1 MSAPPLVADF
11 VQTRADMAAFQ
22 RAVTARVRRDVRS
35 PSYYAGLTALAV
47 VAGALLSGVAGLRLH
62 APSAIAV
69 LVLGLIVWWF
79 ISKLYRG
86 AVTPLEEGSLVG
98 PRRIELDDDG
108 VRQIAALH
116 EARTRW
122 PGVLSVDA
130 TDTHIFLM
138 TDRLAGYIVPRRAFA
153 DGEEAEAFIA
163 FARGRARG
171 GSAGR
176 RQ

>member
-1 MSAPPLVADF
+1 LSSPPLVADF

-22 RAVTARVRRDVRS
+22 RVVTARVRRDVRS
-35 PSYYAGLTALAV
+35 PAYYAGLTTLAV

-62 APSAIAV
+62 APTAAAV
-69 LVLGLIVWWF
+69 LLLGLVVWWF

-86 AVTPLEEGSLVG
+86 AVAPLEDGSLVG

-108 VRQIAALH
+108 VRQIARLH

-122 PGVLSVDA
+122 PGVLAVDT
-130 TDTHIFLM
+130 TDAHIFLM

-153 DGEEAEAFIA
+153 DTGEAEAFAA
-163 FARGRARG
+163 FARARAGG
-171 GSAGR
+171 GSTAR
-176 RQ
+176 RE